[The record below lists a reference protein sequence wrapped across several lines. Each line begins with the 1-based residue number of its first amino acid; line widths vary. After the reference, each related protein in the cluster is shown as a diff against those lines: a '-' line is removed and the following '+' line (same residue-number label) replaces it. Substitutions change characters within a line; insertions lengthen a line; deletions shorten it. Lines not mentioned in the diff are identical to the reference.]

1 MRTMGHYPFEK
12 GRAGSL
18 RDTHKTAEKS
28 TYLLADDEIIQ
39 LAKEV
44 LSTQVYDEAEQTAIQ
59 LTGIKKVKDLAR
71 NRLMEIVSPP
81 PKRPIYYAQMEIEFL
96 PRWTRD
102 TLRYLGDYIDM
113 MVKSAV
119 YEKQPDRRI
128 FRVSFG
134 PALKAFSNNWPAES
148 KLADFLKRYNKFLYR
163 PAKHDFTLPRGR
175 KYHRFTSREVV
186 LSAYV
191 TMQLGEE
198 LAQLSKVADSVKLDK
213 EDIPYNNPDNKP
225 YN

>member
-1 MRTMGHYPFEK
+1 MGHYPFEE

-18 RDTHKTAEKS
+18 RDNHKTAEAA
-28 TYLLADDEIIQ
+28 TYLLSDDEIVQ

-44 LSTQVYDEAEQTAIQ
+44 LPTQIYDEAEQIAIQ
-59 LTGIKKVKDLAR
+59 LTGTKKVKDLAR
-71 NRLMEIVSPP
+71 TRLMEIVSPP
-81 PKRPIYYAQMEIEFL
+81 PKRPIYYAQMQIEFL

-134 PALKAFSNNWPAES
+134 PAINAFRNNWSAEG
-148 KLADFLKRYNKFLYR
+148 KLINFLERYNKFLYR
-163 PAKHDFTLPRGR
+163 PAKHDFTLPSGR

-186 LSAYV
+186 LCAYV

-198 LAQLSKVADSVKLDK
+198 LAQLSKIAKSVKLDK
-213 EDIPYNNPDNKP
+213 EAI
-225 YN
+225 